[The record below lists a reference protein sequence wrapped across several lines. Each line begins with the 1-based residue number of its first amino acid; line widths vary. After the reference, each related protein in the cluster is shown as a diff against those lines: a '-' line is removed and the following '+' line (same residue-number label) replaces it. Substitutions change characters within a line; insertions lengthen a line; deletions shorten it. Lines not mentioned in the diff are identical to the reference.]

1 MGDVNAMSREMLEN
15 NITKGINPIIQYMAS
30 KLFNAY
36 TEGGSRLLNDEI
48 GATKQDVNGKVNH

>member
-1 MGDVNAMSREMLEN
+1 MVL
-15 NITKGINPIIQYMAS
+15 